1 MKCDYLILK
10 CRQLDVTHHNIWS
23 RSVEVTEQI
32 LHHDDENQDNCSQL
46 SALNLAHNLFTGMP
60 VALPCLAVNLTRLNL
75 SYNRCVI
82 LSHIIMCLTHGCHAV
97 VINGVQQLVNW
108 NQATFMFLASN
119 RIVSNT
125 HVLD

>member
-32 LHHDDENQDNCSQL
+32 LHHGDENQDNCSQL
-46 SALNLAHNLFTGMP
+46 SALNLAHNQFTSMP

-82 LSHIIMCLTHGCHAV
+82 LCHIIMYHTHGYHAV
-97 VINGVQQLVNW
+97 FITGVQQLVNW
-108 NQATFMFLASN
+108 SQVTFMFIANN
-119 RIVSNT
+119 RILSV
-125 HVLD
+125 